1 MLLLVNEYVY
11 TCEVLFMSDEF
22 FTLGT
27 IHEFILTPYFVLF
40 DWVLGS
46 SGSQVVEPRCSGL
59 VKSRSDCDTWEWH
72 IIGCLWSVK
81 NKWSDMTTLV
91 VLCLISKLFFELD
104 KLGIKGLDKNLN
116 FCLTLNYKTT
126 FCHPHKLSKIAR

>member
-59 VKSRSDCDTWEWH
+59 VKSRSDCDT
-72 IIGCLWSVK
+72 
-81 NKWSDMTTLV
+81 
-91 VLCLISKLFFELD
+91 
-104 KLGIKGLDKNLN
+104 
-116 FCLTLNYKTT
+116 
-126 FCHPHKLSKIAR
+126 